1 MKVFAKVRSAVYWSL
16 LLIVATS
23 CGQSENGL
31 EPIME
36 DTSVHSLRT
45 AALQAASAVDDAAS
59 NLETDPE
66 RASQLL
72 EEASHSLSQL
82 LDFFIPLQEAREH
95 VYNAYRHLSLGETSG
110 ARQELDQ
117 AEIHLVAIAES
128 SEGTLL
134 REMEPLLELLEDA
147 RIALQ
152 IDPAQASEV
161 LRNLANR
168 LNNMVIRGGVVV
180 D

>member
-1 MKVFAKVRSAVYWSL
+1 MKSPIRLRRIFFWPS
-16 LLIVATS
+16 LLIVAAG
-23 CGQSENGL
+23 CGPTDRGL

-36 DTSVHSLRT
+36 DTSIHSLRDS
-45 AALQAASAVDDAAS
+45 ALQAATAVEAAAGALDD
-59 NLETDPE
+59 DPA

-72 EEASHSLSQL
+72 EEASQSLRQL
-82 LDFFIPLQEAREH
+82 LEFFIPLQEAREH
-95 VYNAYRHLSLGETSG
+95 VYNAYRHLRLDEITS
-110 ARQELDQ
+110 ARHELDE
-117 AEIHLVAIAES
+117 AEAHLVAIAQS
-128 SEGTLL
+128 DEGKLL

-152 IDPAQASEV
+152 VDPTEASEI

-168 LNNMVIRGGVVV
+168 LNNMVVRGGLVV